1 MTINQR
7 FEVPGTPEQVGDLLA
22 SEAFCLEGERVREG
36 VVSAVY
42 KRIERKD
49 DVVEYEIRSVEHKR
63 SMTGGMDKATLDTFN
78 RSTWDRGRRELCW
91 TYSGQ
96 EAERIKVGGRYRFV
110 PTASGTRVEHDVTVD
125 VGIPLVGGA
134 VAKLIAKGFEAG
146 FKGFEDRLRAA
157 LKK

>member
-36 VVSAVY
+36 VVSAAY
-42 KRIERKD
+42 C
-49 DVVEYEIRSVEHKR
+49 VVEKSADAVTYEIRSVEHKR
-63 SMTGGMDKATLDTFN
+63 SMTGGMDKATIDTLN
-78 RSTWDRGRRELCW
+78 RSTWDRRRLDLSW
-91 TYSGQ
+91 SYKGQ
-96 EAERIKVGGRYRFV
+96 EADRIKVGGRYRFV
-110 PTASGTRVEHDVTVD
+110 PTGTGTRIEHDVTVD
-125 VGIPLVGGA
+125 VNIPLVGGA